1 MQATLYVEKARLFAK
16 SKFVVG
22 YDTAIRLV
30 MPKYYGGHV
39 KMLLELTALHH
50 RGCQFLVAGRT
61 GDNGKFLT
69 LKDVEIPNEIADQ
82 VHRFPDTLMICLAT
96 ITQGSGFSAFRLI
109 SSVAS
114 LLMECLNGSS
124 FQHANKV

>member
-30 MPKYYGGHV
+30 MPKYYGSHT

-50 RGCQFLVAGRT
+50 RGCQFLVAGRA
-61 GDNGKFLT
+61 GDNRKFLT
-69 LKDVEIPNEIADQ
+69 LGDVDIPSEIADQ
-82 VHRFPDTLMICLAT
+82 VFLLAT
-96 ITQGSGFSAFRLI
+96 KFS
-109 SSVAS
+109 
-114 LLMECLNGSS
+114 
-124 FQHANKV
+124 